1 MNGVPTPVQAIDGV
15 HHKFNYDNIFIR
27 TVIAGVINILN
38 DRVYLIYRLSDTETK
53 THYVP
58 FYYSLTG
65 DERALQ
71 DFYIQWNDCI
81 QPKKVDGNIDVL
93 PRGMVK
99 MNNVNINTSSLTN
112 YLVRGDFVKEDE
124 NNQLLTYSAKMHSIP
139 LKMNFEIE
147 IQADTQEDSWKI
159 WEKDIEVFWPTVA
172 SSVRWNY
179 VRIPFQMGFP
189 ADMPIEKLFQWSY
202 GSVSSQNVNTNM
214 KFTVEL
220 ETYYPIFDKNT
231 EFFKGKQITDI
242 ISSSSIS
249 RDNNGNI
256 VFTDDKVSVQIKNSA
271 DLNKLNLANQVGLE
285 NITQNNDDEA

>member
-1 MNGVPTPVQAIDGV
+1 MNGTPTPVQAIDGV

-38 DRVYLIYRLSDTETK
+38 DRVYLDYILSDTEKK

-65 DERALQ
+65 DERTLQ

-99 MNNVNINTSSLTN
+99 MNNININTASLTN

-159 WEKDIEVFWPTVA
+159 WEKVIEVFWPTVA

-189 ADMPIEKLFQWSY
+189 ADMPLEKLFQWSF
-202 GSVSSQNVNTNM
+202 GSVTSQNVNTNM
-214 KFTVEL
+214 KFTVDL

-231 EFFKGKQITDI
+231 QFFKGDSIIDF
-242 ISSSSIS
+242 ISSDSIT
-249 RDNNGNI
+249 RDDNGNI
-256 VFTDDKVSVQIKNSA
+256 AFTSDKVNVQVKNSA
-271 DLNKLNLANQVGLE
+271 QLNNLNLANQVGLE
-285 NITQNNDDEA
+285 NITQNNDNEA

>member
-1 MNGVPTPVQAIDGV
+1 MSGYATPVQAIDGV

-38 DRVYLIYRLSDTETK
+38 DRVFLTYRLSDTETK

-71 DFYIQWNDCI
+71 DFYVQWNDCI
-81 QPKKVDGNIDVL
+81 QPKKVDGNVDVL

-99 MNNVNINTSSLTN
+99 MNNVSINTSTLTN
-112 YLVRGDFVKEDE
+112 YLVRGEFVKEDE

-139 LKMNFEIE
+139 LKMTFEVE
-147 IQADTQEDSWKI
+147 IQSDTQEDSWKI
-159 WEKDIEVFWPTVA
+159 WEKMIEVFWPTVA

-189 ADMPIEKLFQWSY
+189 ADMPTEKLFQWSF
-202 GSVSSQNVNTNM
+202 GSVSSQNANINM
-214 KFTVEL
+214 KLSIDL

-231 EFFKGKQITDI
+231 EFFKGQSINEFV
-242 ISSSSIS
+242 SSESIS
-249 RDNNGNI
+249 RDDEGNI
-256 VFTDDKVSVQIKNSA
+256 VFNSDTVTIGIKNSA
-271 DLNKLNLANQVGLE
+271 DFSKLNLANQISLE
-285 NITQNNDDEA
+285 NITKNNDDEA

>member
-159 WEKDIEVFWPTVA
+159 WEKVIEVFWPTVA

-189 ADMPIEKLFQWSY
+189 ADMPIEKLFQWSF
-202 GSVSSQNVNTNM
+202 GSVTSQNVNTNM

-231 EFFKGKQITDI
+231 QFFKGNQILDI
-242 ISSSSIS
+242 VSSEAIS
-249 RDNNGNI
+249 RDANGNI
-256 VFTDDKVSVQIKNSA
+256 VFTNDKITVQVKNSA

>member
-1 MNGVPTPVQAIDGV
+1 
-15 HHKFNYDNIFIR
+15 
-27 TVIAGVINILN
+27 
-38 DRVYLIYRLSDTETK
+38 
-53 THYVP
+53 
-58 FYYSLTG
+58 
-65 DERALQ
+65 
-71 DFYIQWNDCI
+71 
-81 QPKKVDGNIDVL
+81 
-93 PRGMVK
+93 
-99 MNNVNINTSSLTN
+99 
-112 YLVRGDFVKEDE
+112 
-124 NNQLLTYSAKMHSIP
+124 
-139 LKMNFEIE
+139 
-147 IQADTQEDSWKI
+147 
-159 WEKDIEVFWPTVA
+159 
-172 SSVRWNY
+172 
-179 VRIPFQMGFP
+179 MGFP

>member
-159 WEKDIEVFWPTVA
+159 WEKVIEVFWPTVA

-189 ADMPIEKLFQWSY
+189 ADMPIEKLFQWSF
-202 GSVSSQNVNTNM
+202 GSVTSQNVNTNM

-231 EFFKGKQITDI
+231 QFFKGNQILDI
-242 ISSSSIS
+242 VSSEAIS
-249 RDNNGNI
+249 RDENGNI
-256 VFTDDKVSVQIKNSA
+256 VFTNDKVTIQVKNSA

-285 NITQNNDDEA
+285 NITQNNDTEA

>member
-1 MNGVPTPVQAIDGV
+1 M
-15 HHKFNYDNIFIR
+15 
-27 TVIAGVINILN
+27 
-38 DRVYLIYRLSDTETK
+38 
-53 THYVP
+53 
-58 FYYSLTG
+58 TG

-99 MNNVNINTSSLTN
+99 MNNVNINTASLTN

-139 LKMNFEIE
+139 LKMTFEIE

-159 WEKDIEVFWPTVA
+159 WEKVVEVFWPTVA
-172 SSVRWNY
+172 ASVRWNY

-202 GSVSSQNVNTNM
+202 GSITSQNANTNM
-214 KFTVEL
+214 KFSVEL

-231 EFFKGKQITDI
+231 EIFKGKSVTSFVSSDAIT
-242 ISSSSIS
+242 
-249 RDNNGNI
+249 RDEEGNI
-256 VFTDDKVSVQIKNSA
+256 VFISDNVTVQVKNSA
-271 DLNKLNLANQVGLE
+271 NLNNLNLANKISLE
-285 NITQNNDDEA
+285 NITQNNDEEA

>member
-159 WEKDIEVFWPTVA
+159 WEKVIEVFWPTVA

-231 EFFKGKQITDI
+231 QFFKGNQILDFV
-242 ISSSSIS
+242 SSDAIT
-249 RDNNGNI
+249 RDNEGNI
-256 VFTDDKVSVQIKNSA
+256 VFTSDKVSIQVKNST
-271 DLNKLNLANQVGLE
+271 DLNNLNLANQVGLE
-285 NITQNNDDEA
+285 NITQNNDTEA

>member
-1 MNGVPTPVQAIDGV
+1 MSGTPTPVQAIDGV

-38 DRVYLIYRLSDTETK
+38 DRVYLIYRLSDTDTK

-58 FYYSLTG
+58 FYYSMTG

-99 MNNVNINTSSLTN
+99 MNNVNINTATLTN
-112 YLVRGDFVKEDE
+112 YHVRGDFVKEDD
-124 NNQLLTYSAKMHSIP
+124 NNQLLTYSAKLHSIP
-139 LKMNFEIE
+139 IKMTFEIE
-147 IQADTQEDSWKI
+147 ILSDTQEDSWKI
-159 WEKDIEVFWPTVA
+159 WEKIIEVFWPTIA

-202 GSVSSQNVNTNM
+202 GSVSSQNVNNIM
-214 KFTVEL
+214 KFSVDL

-231 EFFKGKQITDI
+231 EIFKGKAIGGFV
-242 ISSSSIS
+242 SSDAIS
-249 RDNNGNI
+249 RDEEGNI
-256 VFTDDKVSVQIKNSA
+256 VFTSDNVTIQMKNAISI
-271 DLNKLNLANQVGLE
+271 NNLNLANNMDLE
-285 NITQNNDDEA
+285 NLKQNNDEES

>member
-159 WEKDIEVFWPTVA
+159 WEKVIEVFWPTVA

>member
-71 DFYIQWNDCI
+71 DFYVQWNDCI

-159 WEKDIEVFWPTVA
+159 WEKVIEVFWPTVA

-231 EFFKGKQITDI
+231 QFFKGNQILDI
-242 ISSSSIS
+242 VSSEAIS
-249 RDNNGNI
+249 RDVNGNI
-256 VFTDDKVSVQIKNSA
+256 VFTNDKITVQVKNSA

>member
-71 DFYIQWNDCI
+71 DFYVQWNDCI

-159 WEKDIEVFWPTVA
+159 WEKVIEVFWPTVA

>member
-38 DRVYLIYRLSDTETK
+38 DRVFLTYRLSDTDTK
-53 THYVP
+53 TYYVP

-65 DERALQ
+65 DERSLQ

-99 MNNVNINTSSLTN
+99 MNNVSINTASLTN
-112 YLVRGDFVKEDE
+112 YLVRGDFVREDE

-139 LKMNFEIE
+139 LKMTFEIE
-147 IQADTQEDSWKI
+147 IQADTLEDSWKI
-159 WEKDIEVFWPTVA
+159 WEKIIEVFWPTVA

-189 ADMPIEKLFQWSY
+189 SDFPIEKLFQWSY
-202 GSVSSQNVNTNM
+202 GSVNSQNVNNNM
-214 KFTVEL
+214 KFSIDL
-220 ETYYPIFDKNT
+220 ETYFPIFDKNT
-231 EFFKGKQITDI
+231 EFFKGNGITEVL
-242 ISSSSIS
+242 SSESIS
-249 RDNNGNI
+249 RDEEGNI
-256 VFTDDKVSVQIKNSA
+256 IFSGNNVTIGIKNSTQ
-271 DLNKLNLANQVGLE
+271 LNNLNLANQVDLE
-285 NITQNNDDEA
+285 NITKNNDDEA

>member
-1 MNGVPTPVQAIDGV
+1 MSGYATPVQAVDGV

-38 DRVYLIYRLSDTETK
+38 EKVFLTYRLSNTETK
-53 THYVP
+53 IHYVP

-71 DFYIQWNDCI
+71 DFYVQWNDCI

-99 MNNVNINTSSLTN
+99 MNNVNINTATLTN
-112 YLVRGDFVKEDE
+112 YLVRGEFVKEDE
-124 NNQLLTYSAKMHSIP
+124 NNQLLTYSARMHSIP
-139 LKMNFEIE
+139 LKMTFEVE
-147 IQADTQEDSWKI
+147 IQSDTQEDSWKI
-159 WEKDIEVFWPTVA
+159 WEKMIEVFWPTVA

-189 ADMPIEKLFQWSY
+189 ADMPTEKLFQWSF
-202 GSVSSQNVNTNM
+202 GSVSSQNANVIM
-214 KFTVEL
+214 KLSIDL

-231 EFFKGKQITDI
+231 EFFKGQSITEFV
-242 ISSSSIS
+242 SSESIT
-249 RDNNGNI
+249 RDPEGNI
-256 VFTDDKVSVQIKNSA
+256 VFTSDNITVEVKNSV
-271 DLNKLNLANQVGLE
+271 DLNNLNLANQIGLE

>member
-38 DRVYLIYRLSDTETK
+38 ERVYLIYRLSDTETK

-71 DFYIQWNDCI
+71 DFYVQWNDCI

-159 WEKDIEVFWPTVA
+159 WEKVIEVFWPTVA

-189 ADMPIEKLFQWSY
+189 ADMPIEKLFQWSF
-202 GSVSSQNVNTNM
+202 GSVTSQNVNTNM

-231 EFFKGKQITDI
+231 QFFKGNQILDI
-242 ISSSSIS
+242 VSSEAIS
-249 RDNNGNI
+249 RDANGNI
-256 VFTDDKVSVQIKNSA
+256 VFTNDKITVQVKNSA

>member
-38 DRVYLIYRLSDTETK
+38 DRVFLVYRLSDTETK

-65 DERALQ
+65 DERSLQ
-71 DFYIQWNDCI
+71 DFYVQWNDCV

-99 MNNVNINTSSLTN
+99 MNNVTINTASLTN

-124 NNQLLTYSAKMHSIP
+124 NNELLTYSAKMHSIP
-139 LKMNFEIE
+139 LKMTFEIE
-147 IQADTQEDSWKI
+147 LQSDTLEDSWKI
-159 WEKDIEVFWPTVA
+159 WEKIIEVFWPTVA

-189 ADMPIEKLFQWSY
+189 ADFPVEKLFQWNY
-202 GSVSSQNVNTNM
+202 GSVNSQNANNNM
-214 KFTVEL
+214 KFSIDL
-220 ETYYPIFDKNT
+220 ETYFPIFDKNT
-231 EFFKGKQITDI
+231 QFFKGNSIMEVL
-242 ISSSSIS
+242 SSESIS
-249 RDNNGNI
+249 RDEEGNI
-256 VFTDDKVSVQIKNSA
+256 VFTSDKVSIGIKNSTQ
-271 DLNKLNLANQVGLE
+271 LNNLNLANQAELE
-285 NITQNNDDEA
+285 NITKNNDNEA

>member
-71 DFYIQWNDCI
+71 DFYVQWNDCI

-159 WEKDIEVFWPTVA
+159 WEKVIEVFWPTVA

-231 EFFKGKQITDI
+231 QFFKGNQILDI
-242 ISSSSIS
+242 VSSEAIS
-249 RDNNGNI
+249 RDENGNI
-256 VFTDDKVSVQIKNSA
+256 VFTNDKITVQVKNSA

>member
-159 WEKDIEVFWPTVA
+159 WEKVIEVFWPTVA

-189 ADMPIEKLFQWSY
+189 ADMPIEKLFQWSF
-202 GSVSSQNVNTNM
+202 GSVTSQNVNTNM

-231 EFFKGKQITDI
+231 QFFKGNQILDFV
-242 ISSSSIS
+242 SSDAIS
-249 RDNNGNI
+249 RDVNGNI
-256 VFTDDKVSVQIKNSA
+256 VFTNDKVTIQVKNSA
-271 DLNKLNLANQVGLE
+271 DLNNLNLANQVGLE

>member
-71 DFYIQWNDCI
+71 DFYVQWNDCI

-159 WEKDIEVFWPTVA
+159 WEKVIEVFWPTVA

-189 ADMPIEKLFQWSY
+189 ADMPIEKLFQWSF
-202 GSVSSQNVNTNM
+202 GSVTSQNVNTNM

-231 EFFKGKQITDI
+231 QFFKGNQILDI
-242 ISSSSIS
+242 VSSEAIS
-249 RDNNGNI
+249 RDANGNI
-256 VFTDDKVSVQIKNSA
+256 VFTNDKITVQVKNSA

>member
-159 WEKDIEVFWPTVA
+159 WEKVIEVFWPTVA

-189 ADMPIEKLFQWSY
+189 ADMPIEKLFQWSF
-202 GSVSSQNVNTNM
+202 GSVTSQNVNTNM

-231 EFFKGKQITDI
+231 QFFKGNQILDI
-242 ISSSSIS
+242 VSSEAIS
-249 RDNNGNI
+249 RDVNGNI
-256 VFTDDKVSVQIKNSA
+256 VFTNDKVTIQVKNSA
-271 DLNKLNLANQVGLE
+271 DLNNLNLANQVGLE

>member
-71 DFYIQWNDCI
+71 DFYVQWNDCI

-159 WEKDIEVFWPTVA
+159 WEKVIEVFWPTVA

-189 ADMPIEKLFQWSY
+189 ADMPIEKLFQWSF
-202 GSVSSQNVNTNM
+202 GSVTSQNVNTNM

-231 EFFKGKQITDI
+231 QFFKGNQILDFV
-242 ISSSSIS
+242 SSEAIS
-249 RDNNGNI
+249 RDVNGNI
-256 VFTDDKVSVQIKNSA
+256 VFTNDKVTIQVKNSA
-271 DLNKLNLANQVGLE
+271 DLNNLNLANQVGLE

>member
-71 DFYIQWNDCI
+71 DFYVQWNDCI

-159 WEKDIEVFWPTVA
+159 WEKVIEVFWPTVA

-231 EFFKGKQITDI
+231 QFFKGNQILDFV
-242 ISSSSIS
+242 SSEAIS
-249 RDNNGNI
+249 RDVNGNI
-256 VFTDDKVSVQIKNSA
+256 VFTNDKVTIQVKNSA
-271 DLNKLNLANQVGLE
+271 DLNNLNLANQVGLE
-285 NITQNNDDEA
+285 NITQNNDTEA